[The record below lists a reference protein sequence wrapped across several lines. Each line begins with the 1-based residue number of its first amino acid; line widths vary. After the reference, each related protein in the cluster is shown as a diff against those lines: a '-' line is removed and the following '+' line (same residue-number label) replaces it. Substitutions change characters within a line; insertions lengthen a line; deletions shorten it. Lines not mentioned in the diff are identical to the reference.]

1 MIRNN
6 KVGSWSD
13 CRELVVGA
21 QGDEVSLLRALGSSP
36 VLLSLQFVLLCLY

>member
-21 QGDEVSLLRALGSSP
+21 QDNWEMRYPSSEH
-36 VLLSLQFVLLCLY
+36 